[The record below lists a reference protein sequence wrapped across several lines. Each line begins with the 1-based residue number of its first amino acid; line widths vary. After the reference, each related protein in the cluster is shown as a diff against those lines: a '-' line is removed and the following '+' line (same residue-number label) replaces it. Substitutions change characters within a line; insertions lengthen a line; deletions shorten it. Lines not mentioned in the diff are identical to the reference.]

1 MASIKA
7 RLDGHFVACSA
18 LAAAAAMGGVAQN
31 SEAAIVHS
39 GIVNLNIPLTTNGL
53 YLNVVT
59 GQINEP
65 GNTGGSTVPGWDIN
79 PYSTG
84 NLNMFSA
91 SVPAGGTYI
100 IGGGTGTTPANL
112 APATMIGAAGPFGG
126 GVVPTTG
133 FFPFN
138 LSSSD
143 NIVGFRFQN
152 EANSNLTHYGWFRVA
167 LGTATNV
174 APRTVVEYAYESVAD
189 TAIPAGAI
197 PAPGSLALLALGA
210 AGLAGRRRK

>member
-1 MASIKA
+1 MASIKT

-39 GIVNLNIPLTTNGL
+39 GIVNLNIASTTNGL
-53 YLNVVT
+53 YLNVVN
-59 GQINEP
+59 GLINEP

-79 PYSTG
+79 PWSSST
-84 NLNMFSA
+84 LNYFSA
-91 SVPAGGTYI
+91 FTGGTYVQ
-100 IGGGTGTTPANL
+100 GGGTGTNTANL
-112 APATMIGAAGPFGG
+112 VPGTMVGPASTYGSGGA
-126 GVVPTTG
+126 TITG
-133 FFPFN
+133 LLPHN
-138 LSSSD
+138 LSSSS
-143 NIVGFRFQN
+143 NLIGFRFTN
-152 EANSNLTHYGWFRVA
+152 EAGPSTHYGWFRVSLSTTLA
-167 LGTATNV
+167 AQ
-174 APRTVVEYAYESVAD
+174 PRAVVEYAYESTPD